1 MKFLSRASKEAGT
14 PREPALSPKWRYRLP
29 WQAALAVAAA
39 GLALAVWVAAA
50 HLLPFAVSA
59 GSTAEKFTAISA
71 SISVGEDAASLMP
84 LRADVD
90 ALQADLS
97 APAQSLRWLGRMSPA
112 AFWVPGLHREFA
124 SWGGLGARLRRDL
137 DTAAVLLDDTS
148 RLMDTYD
155 DAEAALAATDDVAGP
170 PTLPVTADDL
180 HASFSQHLDTLHGS
194 AFGVVLE
201 LPGLRGPGKKLETL
215 EDKMVSASRIGQTAS
230 LLLQDLVAIA
240 DGIQPLMDQVA
251 DDGSGSVDFTADS
264 LKASLAS
271 LASQAQHAVSVAGEL
286 SGLLSGFDG
295 TDNLFARVTS
305 LKAVLDALVL
315 TGQAGADT
323 VDAMAPLLQAAD
335 SAEGGLLNGGSSL
348 TSAFSEIEANR
359 DRIESAITRL
369 QQARLRLTEA
379 RTLGDTSGV
388 ARHLDA
394 LDTLTARM
402 QEGLQLLNGLAPVAA
417 GLLGADGERSYL
429 VLGHSADELRAT
441 GGFVSA
447 AWLVTFDP
455 TGLTDV
461 EYIDTVRMD
470 DWERLDLYPKAPLGL
485 EENMNAWVWLMRDVS
500 WEPDFPTTAATA
512 EDMFRL
518 GQRRDVD
525 GVVAINQWSLLRLVE
540 AIGDVPAPEGGDP
553 ITSRNLLPILE
564 QGTDEFGRAYMDL
577 VLQGVLDKLRHS
589 ASLVTL
595 VRLGSAIYDSLE
607 EREVLV
613 YLDDSESQA
622 VMSRLG
628 WDGAVRQDSGDYLYV
643 VDSNVGWRKVDRSI
657 QRDLSYEVD
666 LRNPARP
673 RATLSLTYT
682 NHSGPGS
689 PGCVPQWLSR
699 GTDYSQLKNAC
710 YWDYLRAYLPLGI
723 RLLSSDPLPLPEYS
737 VAVEI
742 GKGVPG
748 EDTGSVWSDLGKTVF
763 SGLVPIA
770 AGERRTITLVY
781 DLPSQV
787 TIADG
792 DGLQYRL
799 LVQKQPGVRS
809 RGITMTLRLPDG
821 YTFASSSLPPQRV
834 VDGQVSFVFEMTHD
848 MLLDVHLVR
857 EPGGAG

>member
-1 MKFLSRASKEAGT
+1 MGQPVSTAL
-14 PREPALSPKWRYRLP
+14 PPAWRYGLP
-29 WQAALAVAAA
+29 WKAALVAAA
-39 GLALAVWVAAA
+39 VGLALAVWIAAA
-50 HLLPFAVSA
+50 YLLPFAVSA
-59 GSTAEKFTAISA
+59 NSTAEKFTALSA
-71 SISVGEDAASLMP
+71 SISVGEDAGSIPP

-90 ALQADLS
+90 ALYAELS

-112 AFWVPGLHREFA
+112 AFWVPGLHREVS
-124 SWGGLGARLRRDL
+124 SWGGLGARLRHDL
-137 DTAAVLLDDTS
+137 DTATTLLDDTS

-155 DAEAALAATDDVAGP
+155 DAEAALAATENVAVP
-170 PTLPVTADDL
+170 PTLPATADAL
-180 HASFSQHLDTLHGS
+180 HASFSQHLDTLGGS
-194 AFGVVLE
+194 PFGVVPE
-201 LPGLRGPGKKLETL
+201 LPGLRNSMQDLEAL
-215 EDKMVSASRIGQTAS
+215 ESKMISASRIGLTAS
-230 LLLQDLVAIA
+230 SLLQDLVAIA
-240 DGIQPLMDQVA
+240 EGIRPLMDEVA
-251 DDGSGSVDFTADS
+251 ADGSGSDDFTADS

-271 LASQAQHAVSVAGEL
+271 LESQAQHAVSTTGDL
-286 SGLLSGFDG
+286 SDLLSGFEG
-295 TDNLFARVTS
+295 AGSLAGRITS
-305 LKAVLDALVL
+305 LSAVLNALAL

-323 VDAMAPLLQAAD
+323 MDAIAPLLQAAE
-335 SAEGGLLNGGSSL
+335 STQGGLLSGGSSL

-359 DRIESAITRL
+359 GRIESAITRL
-369 QQARLRLTEA
+369 QQARARLAEA
-379 RTLGDTSGV
+379 RGLGNTSGIV
-388 ARHLDA
+388 RHLDA
-394 LDTLTARM
+394 LDTLTTRM
-402 QEGLQLLNGLAPVAA
+402 EGGLHLLSGLSPVAA
-417 GLLGADGERSYL
+417 GLLGAEGERRYL

-447 AWLVTFDP
+447 VWLVTFDP
-455 TGLTDV
+455 TGLADV
-461 EYIDTVRMD
+461 EYIDTVRVD
-470 DWERLDLYPKAPLGL
+470 DWERLELYPKAPQGL

-518 GQRRDVD
+518 GQRREVD

-564 QGTDEFGRAYMDL
+564 QGTDQFGRAYMDL
-577 VLQGVLDKLRHS
+577 VLQGVLNKLRQS
-589 ASLVTL
+589 TSLGTL
-595 VRLGSAIYDSLE
+595 VRLGSALYDSLE
-607 EREVLV
+607 EREALV
-613 YLDDSESQA
+613 YLDDAESQA

-628 WDGAVRQDSGDYLYV
+628 WDGSVRQDSGDYLYV
-643 VDSNVGWRKVDRSI
+643 VDSNVGWSKVDRSI

-673 RATLSLTYT
+673 RATLALTYA

-710 YWDYLRAYLPLGI
+710 YWDYLRTYLPLGT

-748 EDTGSVWSDLGKTVF
+748 EDTGRVWSDLGKTVF

-787 TIADG
+787 TTVDG
-792 DGLQYRL
+792 ESLRYRL
-799 LVQKQPGVRS
+799 LIQKQPGVRR
-809 RGITMTLRLPDG
+809 RGVTVTLRLPDG
-821 YTFASSSLPPQRV
+821 YALASSSLPPTRV
-834 VDGQVSFVFEMTHD
+834 FGRRVSFVFEATHD
-848 MLLDVHLVR
+848 MLFDMRLVR
-857 EPGGAG
+857 EPDGTR